1 MCQTAKVLGR
11 EQSRVKGRW
20 EVCCFIE
27 NEERSFRKGDKPEPS
42 RGMGEMHMQGSERK
56 VSQVQEQHTI
66 PELSVCL
73 AIFFFNYQKTSVG
86 GAQ

>member
-1 MCQTAKVLGR
+1 
-11 EQSRVKGRW
+11 
-20 EVCCFIE
+20 
-27 NEERSFRKGDKPEPS
+27 
-42 RGMGEMHMQGSERK
+42 MQGSERK